1 MRTVGAKKPFL
12 QVATLWI
19 NSVYFVVALFS
30 LLSIYLPKS
39 SVFVWLFY
47 RVYLGIAM
55 RYFITLTMQW
65 YQGEAGMIEAVGPEM
80 KINFRVFPCCC
91 LFCCPGADYLTKRRI
106 KMMKGAV
113 FQMPYV
119 QVSSILTKPNRDVCK
134 KACSFFIGLVGS
146 PSLVHSDSC
155 HQLISKSLTLCRHF
169 ARST

>member
-1 MRTVGAKKPFL
+1 MPKKTTL

-65 YQGEAGMIEAVGPEM
+65 YGGEAGMIEAVGPEM

-91 LFCCPGADYLTKRRI
+91 LFCCPRADYLTKRRI
-106 KMMKGAV
+106 KIMKGAV

-119 QVSSILTKPNRDVCK
+119 QVSINVTMYQETK
-134 KACSFFIGLVGS
+134 
-146 PSLVHSDSC
+146 
-155 HQLISKSLTLCRHF
+155 
-169 ARST
+169 

>member
-1 MRTVGAKKPFL
+1 M

-65 YQGEAGMIEAVGPEM
+65 YGGEAGMIEAVGPEM

-91 LFCCPGADYLTKRRI
+91 LFCCPRADYLTKRRI
-106 KMMKGAV
+106 KIMKGAV

-119 QVSSILTKPNRDVCK
+119 QVSIPVTM
-134 KACSFFIGLVGS
+134 
-146 PSLVHSDSC
+146 
-155 HQLISKSLTLCRHF
+155 
-169 ARST
+169 

>member
-1 MRTVGAKKPFL
+1 M
-12 QVATLWI
+12 ATLWI

-106 KMMKGAV
+106 KIMKGAV

-119 QVSSILTKPNRDVCK
+119 QVSSED
-134 KACSFFIGLVGS
+134 
-146 PSLVHSDSC
+146 H
-155 HQLISKSLTLCRHF
+155 TLWR
-169 ARST
+169 